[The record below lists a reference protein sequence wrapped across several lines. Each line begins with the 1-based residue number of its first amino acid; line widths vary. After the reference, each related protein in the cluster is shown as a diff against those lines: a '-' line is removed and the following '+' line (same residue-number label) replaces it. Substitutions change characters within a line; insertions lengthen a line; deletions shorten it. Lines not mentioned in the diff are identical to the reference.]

1 MKKSRYGKLS
11 IIFILIA
18 TLICCAAM
26 AVFGLSSKDT
36 KGGTASVQESSS
48 ISAPE
53 VGATATA
60 ARTTA
65 LAQAW
70 TDLIQSILDYPEEGA
85 SYDFYLDEDWLGT
98 EYDDRENYGSN
109 GFSAPLHLLEDPV
122 GFENGSI
129 VIPAGVEIELN
140 LQGHK
145 LDAQSWTSPAIIVR
159 GTLTIWGDGGSITG
173 VNTSWGDKISAIWVD
188 GGSLEIHDCNIT
200 NNGLYD
206 EYSVDAIRGVYVDN
220 GTFTMY
226 DSAISNN
233 VGNISGN
240 GVYLANGSTFTMYS
254 GEISGNSSASSSSQ
268 AVYGGG
274 VYVDATSTFEM
285 YGGKIS
291 NNTISS
297 SNSAN
302 GGGVYNLGTFT
313 MHEGEISGN
322 STTCST
328 NGTYGGGGVYNRG
341 SFTMKGGKISENK
354 ACGPMAGG
362 AGVYNSVG
370 TFTLEDGE
378 ISGNIFNT
386 GYGSGIGV
394 YSSGTFIMK
403 GGLISGN
410 TFSSGASLSG
420 SGVCVSNRFEM
431 SGGEISGHNISGIQ
445 DTRGTVYISGSSTT
459 AAIYGGAIVNNSL
472 QGNGGGIYA
481 ISGAEVT
488 ITGGAEIVGNTAN
501 LYTSDSITKGGN
513 GGGIYADSGVTL
525 DIYGGLIASN
535 STVTDS
541 SSRTG
546 GGVYFIG
553 DTLNFNGGTIENN
566 VSVTGGGVYFAG
578 SKFNMGG
585 NAVISNNS
593 ADRGAGV
600 NVAGGDFKFEAG
612 KITGNTASGA
622 VLGVLARLGS
632 AVYVN
637 GGTFTMSGGEISDNE
652 GQVGTVSVTSNC
664 TFDFTGGTIIG
675 NHVAFRSS
683 AIHMMGTTTAV
694 NMSGTAAIEDNTSD
708 NEVAV
713 YVSGGTFTMTGGS
726 VTGNTQKGSSSISGT
741 FYVSSGSTLNVSG
754 GTISDNVTYYGR
766 GGGIYSN
773 GTVTLS
779 GTAEITGNYCV
790 KSDSTSVHGGGV
802 YVSGGK
808 FTMNGGKIS
817 GNSAS
822 NGHMSGAGVY
832 VKSGAT
838 FEMTDGVISD
848 GEAEAGGGVYV
859 EGTFNLSGG
868 EITGNTALAGG
879 GVAIDDYGGESTFT
893 MTGGV
898 ISNNTATQDG
908 GGGVYSWGAFNLSGG
923 EINGNTATYGGGVY
937 MTGVGTFTMSGNAII
952 SDNTAYD
959 GGGVYSE
966 SNATVTGGRIIGNKA
981 EIYGGFAAGYHVQ
994 LQGNPYIYGNTFSD
1008 GTGTSNLG
1016 FYGSAKIKVTGAI
1029 TNARIGVTG
1038 NGVITDGFTSAGNAA
1053 AAVNNFAPDVEGTT
1067 LALNN
1072 GEIEIQVDLEKLWN
1086 DAVTASSE
1094 TNQVVFTLPCNWTAA
1109 NGSFGTGVGF
1119 KNGAIYLPAGKNILF
1134 RPNGHT
1140 INRELSAKTTDGS
1153 VFIVEGRLEFTDEE
1167 FSVRGGNTEKGGG
1180 FLVKNGGALLGGGRI
1195 SNNTAEYGGAIYAE
1209 AGATVS
1215 GDWTISGTTASVNGG
1230 GVYIEGGT
1238 ANFGTLKITGATA
1251 AGNGGAIYV
1260 ANGAVT
1266 VADLQLSSNSCAGK
1280 NGGGLYIEDG
1290 SFEMNGGLVSN
1301 NKSDNGAGVYM
1312 AGGTFDMNRGTIYD
1326 NTATSSGG
1334 GIYLAD
1340 GTFNMNAGTVGYPL
1354 VQTSSSSIMSGGFAY
1369 YNQAVEGGGVFVK
1382 GGAFNINGG
1391 LISCNYASESGG
1403 GIFIEG
1409 GAVNMYGGVIGKAK
1423 ANVWNE
1429 APEGAGVY
1437 VLGGTLNM
1445 EGGEICNNV
1454 ATTSGA
1460 GVYVSASG
1468 TFDFAGGKIS
1478 GNHVT
1483 GADNTVIK
1491 GLGIYV
1497 YGGTVNMSGNAEIT
1511 GQSGA
1516 VYVYSGTF
1524 NMNGGSMHDNSSD
1537 EDGGAINVGPD
1548 GTFVMTDGEIYNNT
1562 AKQGKS
1568 GGAIYTQGTV
1578 LIKGGSIHDNH
1589 NYVGGAIA
1597 VGGGTFKM
1605 TGGEI
1610 YGNDGMAGAGGAMR
1624 VEDGAVEITGGE
1636 IRDNVTMARGGAVFI
1651 LGGSFNFGGTASMTG
1666 NKNTS
1671 ETYGDGGAIA
1681 SQGDVSVTISGGTI
1695 SNNTAAYQG
1704 GAIYMDGGD
1713 FTMTGGVISDNGAK
1727 YVGGVYLQNINK
1739 FVMSGG
1745 RISGNTSKDGSV
1757 SGLSVKAADGLIS
1770 DGLIS
1775 DNLGGVALSGNFSM
1789 TGGTISDNNGQNPFV
1804 GGLSVGGTLTL
1815 SGTASITNNSSEFGG
1830 VYISGNG
1837 SLTMNGGVISG
1848 NTSATLGGGVYVG
1861 TGASFTMTDGVIS
1874 NNTAKFGGGVY
1885 QYTQATITLTG
1896 GRIINNTAS
1905 VEGGGVFV
1913 CGTAT
1918 TSDKAPAF
1926 TMTGGEVSGNT
1937 APENAGV
1944 YVESAKNGYGA
1955 NVAMEGTPV
1964 IKDNL
1969 ITNDEKSNLIIDGK
1983 GTHVVNV
1990 NGKFLAGAEVG
2001 ISALGRFTYGLHH
2014 DNADAV
2020 DYFIPDAFGSEV
2032 KIENYELTVAVDWEA
2047 AWNKAVTESSETN
2060 TVTFTLLEDWYAS
2073 IDSSFET
2080 SFGTGIGFKDGALY
2094 VPQGK
2099 SIILNLKSF
2108 TINRNKPT
2116 LSADGSVFRVAG
2128 ELVITSDSNDDTDL
2142 GKIVGGNAE
2151 KGGAIYVENGGTVTL
2166 KHGVLGTQTTP
2177 NAANQGGAVYVG
2189 AGATLNI
2196 ESGYIE
2202 YNTATDGAAIYVDG
2216 GTAEIS
2222 GGTIRHNEATNG
2234 SALYVNDGMAVLSDG
2249 CDITENTAVNGT
2261 VYVAGGTVEI
2271 GNDVYNNTATL
2282 GGGVYVAG
2290 GTVTGSGAIS
2300 YNSAE
2305 KGAGVYVAGCE
2316 YVMDG
2321 GSVNSNKN
2329 ALTGGGV
2336 YVAGGTFTLKSG
2348 EIKENCTTISSGS
2361 WTSVAEKGAGV
2372 YVESGTFNMEG
2383 GSIENNAAKYYGG
2396 GVYVES
2402 GTFHMTD
2409 GTLSGNRTLT
2419 GYGTSPNYL
2428 YGAGAVHVAG
2438 GSFVMDGGNITNT
2451 ETYSGASVQI
2461 AAGATFTMN
2470 GGAISKSKRKY
2481 TGSADS
2487 ETEYGGG
2494 VSVFGSFE
2502 MNGGEISSCDAGS
2515 GSEGGGVY
2523 VDTGATFTMNGGL
2536 ISGNKAGNGA
2546 GVLVNANAT
2555 FTMADGEISGN
2566 GISSTDGSGGGVYNR
2581 GSFTINGGKINNN
2594 TAKENGGG
2602 AIVVAAGGKLT
2613 VTGGEMKN
2621 NSANGYGGAIY
2632 VYDNATAYISGGTF
2646 SGNSVSEYDGGA
2658 IYAHGELHLSGGI
2671 ITGNS
2676 AKRSGGGLG
2685 MENTVYISG
2694 APQIY
2699 DNFVNGEI
2707 NNVQSANDNKIT
2719 IEGELKGTNGVAYIG
2734 ITASEGTVVTVGF
2747 GAKAGAS
2754 DVPSTYFFAD
2764 NSAYSIKTSG
2774 SGSAREVVIGGKV
2787 QKIALS
2793 WQYSEDGNAW
2803 IAVDSPNA
2811 SVVWTGGTYTVR
2823 AINAS
2828 TGAVVAFKSAEDA
2841 SGNAVTSFSDIGVYK
2856 FIIENVADGVEGAYL
2871 NPVLTFEITKAEV
2884 EWQYTTDGTNWKEL
2898 DFSSVDYTGLTYK
2911 FRAFYNGREVLAF
2924 SDAAKNAGS
2933 YQFKVNESL
2942 YSNPTLDFKIEK
2954 RNVKVEWNFTGSVLN
2969 GGLNV
2974 WTYDGYAHAPVAYL
2988 SGISSEQAGIL
2999 DLDFS
3004 YTCVDRLGNTS
3015 SYTAAQAKAG
3025 EYKVTVALLNPDD
3038 AKNIILSNETVTYKI
3053 EAIALSLVWKDGNG
3067 VQAGEFTFDFDGNA
3081 HPLNAVLSG
3090 VLSGEDVNLL
3100 IGYTQGGRDVTAPV
3114 SVGTYTAT
3122 AKLPSSCLNYYL
3134 DKTYT
3139 CQIVIKQT
3147 GVTVEWTGNAEKG
3160 GAFVWTYNGQAK
3172 APSVKIVNPLDGSEI
3187 KNYTV
3192 EYAPVDA
3199 SGNVGTYTSAK
3210 PVDAGKYSMRISY
3223 KDGNFTLQDT
3233 EKVYE
3238 IEKLGVT
3245 LSWTGGELKDGVI
3258 RWAYDG
3264 AAHDITPVVKG
3275 LEIWTASGVIGTLE
3289 VERTDG
3295 LTGGITAVGSAT
3307 ATAALKNTAFNAN
3320 FYITNSTSQDY
3331 EVYKR
3336 VIDSI
3341 TWTDSFGNTFGK
3353 TDAPE
3358 YDHGKI
3364 TGANGPAYTATVPD
3378 YTAANGTLSLTVTY
3392 SATFGGAWAVDE
3404 TNGYKAYAKLSAAD
3418 FVNYEFADGKDTA
3431 ELTFYVMEVSESK
3444 QDITVTWVVFINAA
3458 DYVTLQDYIDNH
3470 GGFVYNGNVQ
3480 SPTPIY
3486 IKDATTGSYEK
3497 LALNPNSIGADAKSY
3512 VARLMPSSIYNIPA
3526 SQFTCPYGIK
3536 PLSVEIKWQDGETD
3550 SGKTFSY
3557 TYDNTEKKPY
3567 AYAQDANGNVYNT
3580 VTVKGYVNAGNHT
3593 ATATVSSNFTIS
3605 TGETQSYVINKL
3617 ALATSL
3623 INWTFGGASGND
3635 TDGWYWVFDGNE
3647 HAPTAQIVLNSLG
3660 VTLELTVTGKTSVT
3674 GTHYA
3679 YAVLDGSNPLH
3690 ANFTLSGEAKRQFKI
3705 IQVAAGT
3712 VVWEDGDGHSS
3723 VNGADKLTLIYN
3735 GEAQAPKAY
3744 FMKDATTKVYLT
3756 VNGKMTNVGTY
3767 TAFVTDDFDF
3777 GTDASGNKIV
3787 PKCVYEIKPMELEVQ
3802 WSNTTLTYNGKAQS
3816 PTATVADATLADG
3829 TIFTLTAGT
3838 DYTVSSFTDA
3848 GDYKAK
3854 ITFVNGNYTF
3864 KQNTGE
3870 TDFTVEKIKLGATEA
3885 EWTAN
3890 GASTDASGG
3899 WFWQYD
3905 TASHNPEF
3913 SLKAPY
3919 LLDGDQVTF
3928 VFGYTGATANA
3939 GTHTATAFVKSA
3951 TWRGVD
3957 VTANFAVDGAL
3968 DSKDYDI
3975 TAFEITVRW
3984 DFTGAS
3990 GNDTDGWFWS
4000 YDGAEHGPKAFYTD
4014 WTGVEKQLTVY
4025 GKQTNARTEPYKAKV
4040 NAPENCKFAAGAVT
4054 EREYSVK
4061 QASIEVIWDFAA
4073 AGASGND
4080 TDGWYWTYDGNKHAP
4095 KAFIKVTAQ
4104 DGTVTK
4110 GNPLNVT
4117 GDEANAGTHTA
4128 VAAQNDGN
4136 YTITAGA
4143 TQTFIIKELEV
4154 YVQWYGETGKT
4165 TDKFEWTYTG
4175 GVIAPTAKLADAS
4188 GNLILDGSGKEIS
4201 VQVTGGMT
4209 DVSANAYTA
4218 QAVDSFANY
4227 KFANAQTSSHTFKI
4241 LPKSLADNG
4250 FKWTAN
4256 GAQVSSDGLTFTYSF
4271 NEEAQS
4277 PVPQCN
4283 GGIGFITTIV
4293 KVESGVETPV
4303 SSIKDAGEYKITV
4316 KSSSANY
4323 VVPDGLKTVN
4333 VVIEAC
4339 EVEVVWSEDKITF
4352 NGKNQAP
4359 AAYYENAKGVKISLE
4374 GSIKVSD
4381 ESGNLLTEYK
4391 NAGKYVAKAELSGTD
4406 GNYVLKTTTVEK
4418 TYEIA
4423 KKLLPVTWKWDGF
4436 TDKALIYDG
4445 NGHAP
4450 VGIPSFTGT
4459 TIPQITVYFVI
4470 TDKDGTALADN
4481 TKAVNAGTY
4490 KITYK
4495 LNGTDKDNYGFENGE
4510 ETFTIK
4516 KAKLTVV
4523 AEDKEVTYGANAPAY
4538 GATFTGFVTADAGKE
4553 AQLEVD
4559 GVLGQWLICDY
4570 VNTTVPGT
4578 YVIAI
4583 DKSWLAD
4590 ELTNYE
4596 ITATNGKLTVKPA
4609 PGVLVWKGDTANGA
4623 DFTYSG
4629 NACQP
4634 QAYYYTDAAQTNPI
4648 SLTVTVYKTRADAE
4662 AGNNPVTAI
4671 NAGVYFAKA
4680 TGGDGTH
4687 TFDNAVQEFNVNRL
4701 EIVITVN
4708 DLSFTYGEVTE
4719 TNISAHL
4726 AENSGWT
4733 YGDKLPAG
4741 NDDLKIKLSIND
4753 ASAYAGTFLNA
4764 GSYEITGSWNADDDA
4779 TLANNYTVTFKY
4791 ADGAAHG
4798 KFEVKKA
4805 DITVNIEENEDGYN
4819 YVEGFITRGGIY
4831 HVDDLKDLITF
4842 QGDKTAKPVINYS
4855 ATPYKFGEGVDDGQ
4869 WSTEVPFISAEG
4881 LWVVNYT
4888 IELANHNT
4896 KEGKLLISLVSDEF
4910 RIVLKYDGV
4919 YTVVYGDELPADL
4932 AKALFDKGVVSVDEN
4947 QSAYTTEQFLA
4958 HATAAIYGEDGS
4970 LLTGRIPAGRY
4981 EIRFTLDNTQYRID
4995 GVDEEKSFE
5004 VTKRNLDV
5012 NWGDLEFKFDDEKH
5026 MPVISITDWNNPD
5039 GAPITLTEGENV
5051 VTIGGEPVKVTVSV
5065 EGDLTKEG
5073 GHSVLLS
5080 VESDNYTV
5088 NAKDANRAV
5097 SIMGEGV
5104 GEASE
5109 GGLPAWLLW
5118 TILAA
5123 SVVLLAI
5130 IIALIVI
5137 IKKRKAQADSDG
5149 FYEDAPLEEQ

>member
-18 TLICCAAM
+18 TLICCAAT

-36 KGGTASVQESSS
+36 EGGTASAQEVS

-53 VGATATA
+53 VTASTTA
-60 ARTTA
+60 DTRSTA

-70 TDLIQSILDYPEEGA
+70 TGLIQSILNDPEEGA
-85 SYDFYLDEDWLGT
+85 TYDFYLDEDWLAT
-98 EYDDRENYGSN
+98 ENQNREGGHN
-109 GFSAPLHLLEDPV
+109 GFSAPLYLTEDPV

-129 VIPAGVEIELN
+129 VIPAGMDISLN

-145 LDAQSWTSPAIIVR
+145 LDAQGYTSPAIIVR

-173 VNTSWGDKISAIWVD
+173 VHDSANEAVNAVLVD

-200 NNGLYD
+200 GNGLYD
-206 EYSVDAIRGVYVDN
+206 DYTSSAGRGVYVDN
-220 GTFTMY
+220 GTLTM
-226 DSAISNN
+226 SGSTISNN
-233 VGNISGN
+233 IGNLSGN

-254 GEISGNSSASSSSQ
+254 GEISGNGTVSAPTQ
-268 AVYGGG
+268 PVYGGG
-274 VYVDATSTFEM
+274 VYVDSTSTFEM
-285 YGGKIS
+285 YDGKIS
-291 NNTISS
+291 SNIIHSGTI
-297 SNSAN
+297 AAD

-313 MHEGEISGN
+313 MHSGEISGN
-322 STTCST
+322 NTTCGANT
-328 NGTYGGGGVYNRG
+328 YYGGGGVYNKG
-341 SFTMKGGKISENK
+341 SFTMKGGKITGNK
-354 ACGPMAGG
+354 ASGPMQSG
-362 AGVYNSVG
+362 AGVRNSG

-386 GYGSGIGV
+386 GYGRGIGV
-394 YSSGTFIMK
+394 YSIDTFIMK

-410 TFSSGASLSG
+410 TIPSSGSIYGA
-420 SGVCVSNRFEM
+420 GVYISNRFEM
-431 SGGEISGHNISGIQ
+431 SGGEISGHNVSDIQ
-445 DTRGTVYISGSSTT
+445 DIRGTVYVDGSSTVAT
-459 AAIYGGAIVNNSL
+459 ISGGSIINNTL
-472 QGNGGGIYA
+472 QGDGGGIYVVNGA
-481 ISGAEVT
+481 AVTISGT
-488 ITGGAEIVGNTAN
+488 AEIVGNTAS
-501 LYTSDSITKGGN
+501 LYTNGSVKNGGN
-513 GGGIYADSGVTL
+513 GGGIYADSNTIL
-525 DIYGGLIASN
+525 NINGGLIASN
-535 STVTDS
+535 STATDS
-541 SSRTG
+541 SSYYG
-546 GGVYFIG
+546 GGIYFIG
-553 DTLNFNGGTIENN
+553 DTLNFYGGTIENN

-585 NAVISNNS
+585 NAVLSGNS
-593 ADRGAGV
+593 ANRGAGV
-600 NVAGGDFKFEAG
+600 NVNGGDFKLEAG
-612 KITGNTASGA
+612 KISGNTISGT
-622 VLGVLARLGS
+622 VYGILVSHGS
-632 AVYVN
+632 AVYVS

-652 GQVGTVSVTSNC
+652 GQVGTVSVTSGS

-675 NHVAFRSS
+675 NHVAFRGSGIYVIGNS
-683 AIHMMGTTTAV
+683 AV
-694 NMSGTAAIEDNTSD
+694 NMSGTATIEDNTSD
-708 NEVAV
+708 KEAAV
-713 YVSGGTFTMTGGS
+713 YLSGATFTMTGGS
-726 VTGNTQKGSSSISGT
+726 VTGNTQKSTSSIGGTIYVGSSSA
-741 FYVSSGSTLNVSG
+741 LNVSG
-754 GTISDNVTYYGR
+754 GTISDNVTYGV
-766 GGGIYSN
+766 GGGGVYVN
-773 GTVTLS
+773 GGTLTLS

-790 KSDSTSVHGGGV
+790 VNDSATVYGGGV
-802 YVSGGK
+802 YVNGGT
-808 FTMNGGKIS
+808 FTMNGGKIYNN
-817 GNSAS
+817 GAS
-822 NGHMSGAGVY
+822 TDHLNGAGVY

-848 GEAEAGGGVYV
+848 GEAEVGGGVYC

-868 EITGNTALAGG
+868 EITGNTAIAGG
-879 GVAIDDYGGESTFT
+879 GVFMDEVSSDGAFT

-898 ISNNTATQDG
+898 ISNNTATEEG
-908 GGGVYSWGAFNLSGG
+908 GGGILSAGVFNLSGG
-923 EINGNTATYGGGVY
+923 EIKGNRATGSLGFGGGVY
-937 MTGVGTFTMSGNAII
+937 MASLGKFTMSGNAII
-952 SDNTAYD
+952 SDNTAYE
-959 GGGVYSE
+959 GGGVYTEYE
-966 SNATVTGGRIIGNKA
+966 STVTGGRIIGNKA
-981 EIYGGFAAGYHVQ
+981 QVIGGFAAWYHVQ
-994 LQGNPYIYGNTFSD
+994 LQGNPYIYGNTYLD
-1008 GTGTSNLG
+1008 GTDASNLG
-1016 FYGSAKIKVTGAI
+1016 LYGSYKIKVTGAI
-1029 TNARIGVTG
+1029 TNARIGVMG
-1038 NGVITDGFTSAGNAA
+1038 NGVITDGFTSAGNVA
-1053 AAVNNFAPDVEGTT
+1053 AAVNNFAPDIEGTT

-1094 TNQVVFTLPCNWTAA
+1094 TNQVVFTLPCNWTAT

-1140 INRELSAKTTDGS
+1140 VNRNLSAKTTDGS
-1153 VFIVEGRLEFTDEE
+1153 VFIVEGRLEFSDEA

-1180 FLVKNGGALLGGGRI
+1180 FLVKNGGALLGGGTV
-1195 SNNTAEYGGAIYAE
+1195 SSSTAEYGGGIYAE

-1215 GDWTISGTTASVNGG
+1215 GNWTISGTTASVNGG
-1230 GVYIEGGT
+1230 GLYIEGGT
-1238 ANFGTLKITGATA
+1238 ASFGTLKISSATA
-1251 AGNGGAIYV
+1251 TGDGGAIYV
-1260 ANGAVT
+1260 KNGAVT
-1266 VADLQLSSNSCAGK
+1266 VDSLQLSNNSCAGK

-1290 SFEMNGGLVSN
+1290 SFELNGGRIER
-1301 NKSDNGAGVYM
+1301 NKSGNGAGVYM
-1312 AGGTFDMNRGTIYD
+1312 AGGTFTMNGGIIV
-1326 NTATSSGG
+1326 NNAATSSGG

-1340 GTFNMNAGTVGYPL
+1340 GTFNMNAGTVGYL
-1354 VQTSSSSIMSGGFAY
+1354 ISTTSSSSIMNGGFAN

-1382 GGAFNINGG
+1382 GGTFNINDGT
-1391 LISCNYASESGG
+1391 ISCNTASECGG
-1403 GIFIEG
+1403 GIFIDG
-1409 GAVNMYGGVIGKAK
+1409 GAVNMYGGHVGRAGT
-1423 ANVWNE
+1423 WNE

-1437 VLGGTLNM
+1437 VLGGTFNM
-1445 EGGEICNNV
+1445 EGGEIYKNYG
-1454 ATTSGA
+1454 TTSGA

-1468 TFDFAGGKIS
+1468 TFDFAGGL
-1478 GNHVT
+1478 
-1483 GADNTVIK
+1483 IK
-1491 GLGIYV
+1491 GNRVIDADKNVVKGSGITV

-1511 GQSGA
+1511 GQYGA

-1537 EDGGAINVGPD
+1537 YDGGAINVGTD
-1548 GTFVMTDGEIYNNT
+1548 GTFVMTNGEIYNNT
-1562 AKQGKS
+1562 AKQGKN

-1578 LIKGGSIHDNH
+1578 LIKGGSIHDNY
-1589 NYVGGAIA
+1589 NYVGGAIV
-1597 VGGGTFKM
+1597 VGGGTFTM

-1610 YGNDGMAGAGGAMR
+1610 YGNNGMAGAGGAMR

-1636 IRDNVTMARGGAVFI
+1636 IRNNVTMARGGAVFV
-1651 LGGSFNFGGTASMTG
+1651 LGGSFTFGGTASMTG
-1666 NKNTS
+1666 NRTTS
-1671 ETYGDGGAIA
+1671 ATYGDGSAIA
-1681 SQGDVSVTISGGTI
+1681 SQGNASVTISGGNI

-1713 FTMTGGVISDNGAK
+1713 FTMSGGVISDNGAK
-1727 YVGGVYLQNINK
+1727 YLGGVYLQNINK

-1745 RISGNTSKDGSV
+1745 RISGNTSEDGNV
-1757 SGLSVKAADGLIS
+1757 SGLSVNAADGLIS

-1775 DNLGGVALSGNFSM
+1775 GNLGGVALSGNFSM
-1789 TGGTISDNNGQNPFV
+1789 TGGTISDNNGNYPFK
-1804 GGLSVGGTLTL
+1804 GGLTVGGTLTI
-1815 SGTASITNNSSEFGG
+1815 SGAASITNNSSEFGG
-1830 VYISGNG
+1830 VYISENG

-1848 NTSATLGGGVYVG
+1848 NTASDLGGGVYVG
-1861 TGASFTMTDGVIS
+1861 TDASFTMTDGVIS
-1874 NNTAKFGGGVY
+1874 NNTAKIGGGVY
-1885 QYTQATITLTG
+1885 GYTGAAVTLTG

-1913 CGTAT
+1913 CGAAT

-1944 YVESAKNGYGA
+1944 YIESAKNGYGA
-1955 NVAMEGTPV
+1955 NVAMEGKPV

-1969 ITNDEKSNLIIDGK
+1969 TTNDEKSNLIIDGK
-1983 GTHVVNV
+1983 GTHVINV

-2020 DYFIPDAFGSEV
+2020 DYFIPDTFGSEV
-2032 KIENYELTVAVDWEA
+2032 KIENYELVIAVDWEA

-2099 SIILNLKSF
+2099 SIILDLKSF

-2128 ELVITSDSNDDTDL
+2128 ELVITSDINDNTDL

-2151 KGGAIYVENGGTVTL
+2151 KGGAIYVEDGGTVTL

-2216 GTAEIS
+2216 GTVEIS
-2222 GGTIRHNEATNG
+2222 GGKIRHNEATDG
-2234 SALYVNDGMAVLSDG
+2234 AALYVNDGTAILNDG
-2249 CDITENTAVNGT
+2249 CDITDNTAVNGT
-2261 VYVAGGTVEI
+2261 VYVAGGVAEI
-2271 GNDVYNNTATL
+2271 GNYVYNNTATL

-2290 GTVTGSGAIS
+2290 GNVTSSGVIS

-2305 KGAGVYVAGCE
+2305 KGAGVYVAGGE

-2321 GSVNSNKN
+2321 GSVNTNKN
-2329 ALTGGGV
+2329 ALSGGGV
-2336 YVAGGTFTLKSG
+2336 YVESGTFTLKSG
-2348 EIKENCTTISSGS
+2348 EIKENCTSISNGS
-2361 WTSVAEKGAGV
+2361 WTSVADKGAGV
-2372 YVESGTFNMEG
+2372 YVAGGTFNMEG
-2383 GSIENNAAKYYGG
+2383 GSIVNNAAKYYGG
-2396 GVYVES
+2396 GVYVE
-2402 GTFHMTD
+2402 GGLFHMTD
-2409 GTLSGNRTLT
+2409 GTLDNNRTLT
-2419 GYGTSPNYL
+2419 GYGTYLNYV

-2451 ETYSGASVQI
+2451 VTYSGASVQI
-2461 AAGATFTMN
+2461 AEGATFTMN
-2470 GGAISKSKRKY
+2470 GGAISKSKMDY
-2481 TGSADS
+2481 NSSSDS
-2487 ETEYGGG
+2487 ETKNGGG
-2494 VSVFGSFE
+2494 VLVFGTLE

-2515 GSEGGGVY
+2515 NGNGGGVY
-2523 VDTGATFTMNGGL
+2523 VGKNATFTMNGGL

-2546 GVLVNANAT
+2546 GVFDNGQ
-2555 FTMADGEISGN
+2555 FTMTDGEISGN
-2566 GISSTDGSGGGVYNR
+2566 SISSTNGTGGGIFA
-2581 GSFTINGGKINNN
+2581 GMATIRGGKINNN
-2594 TAKENGGG
+2594 TAKNGGG
-2602 AIVVAAGGKLT
+2602 AIFLGGGVLT
-2613 VTGGEMKN
+2613 VYDGEMKGN
-2621 NSANGYGGAIY
+2621 TANGYGGAIY
-2632 VYDNATAYISGGTF
+2632 VYNHTAAFIAGGTF
-2646 SGNSVSEYDGGA
+2646 SGNSVTENDGGA
-2658 IYAHGELHLSGGI
+2658 IYVYGDLYLMGGT

-2676 AKRSGGGLG
+2676 AKKSGGGIAHQDGKLS
-2685 MENTVYISG
+2685 ISG
-2694 APQIY
+2694 APQVY
-2699 DNFVNGEI
+2699 DNFVNGET
-2707 NNVQSANDNKIT
+2707 NNVQSVNDSIINIK
-2719 IEGELKGTNGVAYIG
+2719 GALKGTNGVAYIG

-2747 GAKAGAS
+2747 GANAGAS
-2754 DVPSTYFFAD
+2754 DVPSTYFFSD
-2764 NSAYSIKTSG
+2764 SSACSIKTSG
-2774 SGSAREVVIGGKV
+2774 SGSSREVLIGGKV

-2828 TGAVVAFKSAEDA
+2828 TGAQVAFKSAEDA

-2898 DFSSVDYTGLTYK
+2898 DFNSVDYTGLTYK

-2924 SDAAKNAGS
+2924 ADAAKNAGS

-2954 RNVKVEWNFTGSVLN
+2954 RKVKVEWNFTGSTLN

-3038 AKNIILSNETVTYKI
+3038 AKNIILSNETVTYNI

-3081 HPLNAVLSG
+3081 HSLNAVLSG
-3090 VLSGEDVNLL
+3090 VLSGEDINLL

-3147 GVTVEWTGNAEKG
+3147 GVTVEWSGNADKN

-3172 APSVKIVNPLDGSEI
+3172 APSVRIVNPLDGSEI

-3192 EYAPVDA
+3192 EYAPVDT

-3223 KDGNFTLQDT
+3223 KDGNFTLKDT

-3245 LSWTGGELKDGVI
+3245 LSWTGGELDDGVI

-3341 TWTDSFGNTFGK
+3341 TWKDSFGNTFGM

-3392 SATFGGAWAVDE
+3392 SATFGGTWAVDE

-3418 FVNYEFADGKDTA
+3418 FINYEFADGKDTA
-3431 ELTFYVMEVSESK
+3431 ELTFYIMEVSESK

-3486 IKDATTGSYEK
+3486 IKDAATGSYEK
-3497 LALNPNSIGADAKSY
+3497 LALNPNSIGADAKNY

-3526 SQFTCPYGIK
+3526 SQFTCPYEIK

-3605 TGETQSYVINKL
+3605 TGATQSYVINKL

-3660 VTLELTVTGKTSVT
+3660 VTLDLTVTGKTSVT

-3679 YAVLDGSNPLH
+3679 YAVLDGSNPFH
-3690 ANFTLSGEAKRQFKI
+3690 ANFTLSGEAQRVFNI

-3712 VVWEDGDGHSS
+3712 VVWEDNDGHSS

-3777 GTDASGNKIV
+3777 GKDASGNKIV

-3829 TIFTLTAGT
+3829 TVFTLAAGT

-3890 GASTDASGG
+3890 GASINTSGG

-3905 TASHNPEF
+3905 EASHNPEL
-3913 SLKAPY
+3913 SLKSPY

-3968 DSKDYDI
+3968 DSKDYEI

-4025 GKQTNARTEPYKAKV
+4025 GKQTNARTAPYKATV
-4040 NAPENCKFAAGAVT
+4040 SAPENCKFAAGAIT

-4110 GNPLNVT
+4110 GNPLAVT
-4117 GDEANAGTHTA
+4117 GDTANAGTHTA

-4143 TQTFIIKELEV
+4143 TQTFTIRELEV
-4154 YVQWYGETGKT
+4154 YVQWYGETGST

-4175 GVIAPTAKLADAS
+4175 GVIAPTAKLADGS
-4188 GNLILDGSGKEIS
+4188 GNLILDGNGKEIS

-4271 NEEAQS
+4271 NEEAQF

-4293 KVESGVETPV
+4293 KVKSGVETPV

-4323 VVPDGLKTVN
+4323 VVPDSLKTVN
-4333 VVIEAC
+4333 VVIKAC

-4352 NGKNQAP
+4352 NGKNQVP

-4374 GSIKVSD
+4374 GSIKVFD
-4381 ESGNLLTEYK
+4381 ESGNPLTEYK

-4423 KKLLPVTWKWDGF
+4423 KKLLPVSWKWDGF
-4436 TDKALIYDG
+4436 TDKALTYDG

-4495 LNGTDKDNYGFENGE
+4495 LNGADKDNYGFENGE

-4516 KAKLTVV
+4516 KAALTVV

-4553 AQLEVD
+4553 AQLEAD
-4559 GVLGQWLICDY
+4559 GVLSQWLICDY

-4590 ELTNYE
+4590 ELTNYA

-4609 PGVLVWKGDTANGA
+4609 AGVLVWKGDTANGA

-4671 NAGVYFAKA
+4671 DAGVYFAKA

-4687 TFDNAVQEFNVNRL
+4687 TFGNAVQEFNVNKL

-4726 AENSGWT
+4726 VENSGWT
-4733 YGDKLPAG
+4733 YGDKLPAD
-4741 NDDLKIKLSIND
+4741 NDDLKIKLSTND

-4764 GSYEITGSWNADDDA
+4764 GVYEITGSWNADNDA

-4798 KFEVKKA
+4798 KLEVKKA

-4919 YTVVYGDELPADL
+4919 YTVVYGEELPADL

-4981 EIRFTLDNTQYRID
+4981 EVRFTLDNTQYRID

-5012 NWGDLEFKFDDEKH
+5012 NWGELEFKFDDEKH
-5026 MPVISITDWNNPD
+5026 MPVISITDWTDPD
-5039 GAPITLTEGENV
+5039 GASITLTEGENV

-5073 GHSVLLS
+5073 GHSVLIS

-5097 SIMGEGV
+5097 SIMGEGA

-5118 TILAA
+5118 TIIAA
-5123 SVVLLAI
+5123 AVVLLAI
-5130 IIALIVI
+5130 IIALAVI